1 MTRSAIEHILCSVG
15 LDETDAALFLA
26 GLPIG
31 SAPASFYARA
41 AALNRITA
49 YNHLEAL
56 VKRGLFTAGRR
67 KNGKH
72 YQPISPEEL
81 SVEAHKNAEALERV
95 LPELRSLQSVSHR
108 RPHVRFYEG
117 IEGIRRVYEDTLTAE
132 SEILNFANSQI
143 VRMFWKE
150 YDEEYVARRVAK
162 GISLRGIA
170 PNDEAGRAVQGH
182 DRENLREIRL
192 VSDREFNFNN
202 EINIYDS
209 RVGIVSF
216 GVAEGE
222 LFGVIIES
230 REVAETQRQ
239 IFEMAWRYAALARH
253 FSEAELREPR
263 SIGKQKTKTEDE
275 QLLLFSTT
283 LARARS
289 TRK

>member
-1 MTRSAIEHILCSVG
+1 M
-15 LDETDAALFLA
+15 
-26 GLPIG
+26 
-31 SAPASFYARA
+31 
-41 AALNRITA
+41 
-49 YNHLEAL
+49 
-56 VKRGLFTAGRR
+56 
-67 KNGKH
+67 
-72 YQPISPEEL
+72 
-81 SVEAHKNAEALERV
+81 
-95 LPELRSLQSVSHR
+95 
-108 RPHVRFYEG
+108 
-117 IEGIRRVYEDTLTAE
+117 
-132 SEILNFANSQI
+132 
-143 VRMFWKE
+143 
-150 YDEEYVARRVAK
+150 
-162 GISLRGIA
+162 
-170 PNDEAGRAVQGH
+170 QGH